1 MPIMRLLRTMIFSG
15 TTSGAFTAPS
25 AAPSA
30 SVVYVVQDDM
40 SSDKISD
47 WTQAGITTTFD
58 PAGHYEITELM
69 AGQSF
74 YQLGLNFIEGTVYEA
89 QFDIKDGV
97 GTSEVVEIE
106 VGETFYG
113 GQSLSQA
120 VTTTANWV
128 TEGPFEF
135 TALAD
140 TVAMRFAFNFANNDS
155 VLLKNFWIRSKI

>member
-1 MPIMRLLRTMIFSG
+1 
-15 TTSGAFTAPS
+15 
-25 AAPSA
+25 
-30 SVVYVVQDDM
+30 M

-47 WTQAGITTTFD
+47 WTQAAVLVTFD
-58 PAGHYEITELM
+58 TDHYEVTEVM
-69 AGQSF
+69 AGQHL
-74 YQLGLNFIEGTVYEA
+74 YQEGLNFIEGTIYEA

-97 GTSEVVEIE
+97 GTGSETVTLE
-106 VGETFYG
+106 VGETFAG
-113 GQSLSQA
+113 GQSLSQI

-140 TVAMRFAFNFANNDS
+140 TVAMQFDFNLANNES